1 MKLFTTGFLQVF
13 FVVINTYFISKG
25 YLLGIIICGFIISFI
40 WSHNVKKIAF
50 GSEYDRFTETALRCV
65 ACAQRTFSHILQN
78 QCYMKCRLIYN

>member
-50 GSEYDRFTETALRCV
+50 GSEYDRFIYSLGAMSGILTAYFLGK
-65 ACAQRTFSHILQN
+65 I
-78 QCYMKCRLIYN
+78 II

>member
-50 GSEYDRFTETALRCV
+50 GSEFDRFIYSLGAMSGSLTAYFLGK
-65 ACAQRTFSHILQN
+65 I
-78 QCYMKCRLIYN
+78 II

>member
-1 MKLFTTGFLQVF
+1 MKLFITGFLQVF

-50 GSEYDRFTETALRCV
+50 GSEYDRFIYSLGAM
-65 ACAQRTFSHILQN
+65 SGS
-78 QCYMKCRLIYN
+78 LIAYFLGKIII

>member
-1 MKLFTTGFLQVF
+1 MKLFTTGLLQVF

-50 GSEYDRFTETALRCV
+50 GSEYDRFIYSLGAM
-65 ACAQRTFSHILQN
+65 SGS
-78 QCYMKCRLIYN
+78 LIAYFLGKIII

>member
-25 YLLGIIICGFIISFI
+25 YLIGIIICGFIISFI

-50 GSEYDRFTETALRCV
+50 GSEYDRFIYSLGAM
-65 ACAQRTFSHILQN
+65 SGS
-78 QCYMKCRLIYN
+78 LIAYFLGKIII

>member
-25 YLLGIIICGFIISFI
+25 YLLGIIICGFVISFI

-50 GSEYDRFTETALRCV
+50 GSEYDRFIYSLGAM
-65 ACAQRTFSHILQN
+65 SGS
-78 QCYMKCRLIYN
+78 LIAYFLGKIII

>member
-40 WSHNVKKIAF
+40 WSHNVKK
-50 GSEYDRFTETALRCV
+50 
-65 ACAQRTFSHILQN
+65 
-78 QCYMKCRLIYN
+78 

>member
-25 YLLGIIICGFIISFI
+25 YLIGIIICGFIISFI

-50 GSEYDRFTETALRCV
+50 GSEYDRFIYSLGAMSGSLTAYFLGK
-65 ACAQRTFSHILQN
+65 I
-78 QCYMKCRLIYN
+78 II

>member
-50 GSEYDRFTETALRCV
+50 GSEYDRFIYSIGAMSGSLTAYFLGK
-65 ACAQRTFSHILQN
+65 I
-78 QCYMKCRLIYN
+78 II

>member
-1 MKLFTTGFLQVF
+1 MKLFTTVFLQVF

-50 GSEYDRFTETALRCV
+50 GSEYDRFIYSLGAMSGSLTAYFLCK
-65 ACAQRTFSHILQN
+65 I
-78 QCYMKCRLIYN
+78 II

>member
-50 GSEYDRFTETALRCV
+50 GSEYDRFIYSLGAMSGSLTAYFLGK
-65 ACAQRTFSHILQN
+65 I
-78 QCYMKCRLIYN
+78 II